1 MWSVGILVA
10 VAAASCSSPNN
21 SSCSSQQMISEQAE
35 TYLCEAFVAL
45 TLSLQ
50 ADYTSLHHLITVQLN
65 QIHQVDALYDR
76 FAEEHSEQICVA
88 IGQRIHALCGL
99 CKGLSHRAHSEAMPY
114 FATAAAAVVNV
125 SKHLCKSSHSA
136 MLLGR
141 VLVFMHRMVACLGVE
156 VVPLVQEVLPMLL
169 LSGGTWDADDPVQLI
184 NQSMIEFDREC
195 LSTVTLLFSDVV
207 HYYYAR
213 LSALQSQW
221 GHEPNSLEAPHVCLE
236 RSGLF
241 RRYLLFIQHAVV
253 YGCSAALY
261 SLRSGAQLDA
271 VLSLVLVGVTGVVP
285 RDISLLDA
293 SDQNICGI
301 VTASYGATAEAT
313 SINKAALIIL
323 HSLVANWLLPKPL
336 HHEAL
341 PSEVEG
347 KFRSFLF
354 EQALPGAMQLVSG
367 WTISGSQMQAA
378 GRYRLNLKDA
388 ASQAVVQELSV
399 LLFVSIA
406 ALGPQGNSYL
416 EQLLCALHWPA
427 EAALKVVRLL
437 PPHSAATVHCFK
449 DSFKRLVRDCAGLK

>member
-1 MWSVGILVA
+1 
-10 VAAASCSSPNN
+10 
-21 SSCSSQQMISEQAE
+21 MISEQAE

-50 ADYTSLHHLITVQLN
+50 TGYASLHHLITVQLN
-65 QIHQVDALYDR
+65 QIHQVDALYDCLS
-76 FAEEHSEQICVA
+76 EVYSEQICVS

-99 CKGLSHRAHSEAMPY
+99 CKGLSHRAHSETMPY
-114 FATAAAAVVNV
+114 FATAAAAVINV
-125 SKHLCKSSHSA
+125 SRHLCKSSHSA

-156 VVPLVQEVLPMLL
+156 AVPLVQEVLPVLL
-169 LSGGTWDADDPVQLI
+169 LPGGTSDADDPVQLI

-207 HYYYAR
+207 LYYYAR

-221 GHEPNSLEAPHVCLE
+221 GHEPSSLEAPHVCLE

-271 VLSLVLVGVTGVVP
+271 VLSLVLVGVTGAVP
-285 RDISLLDA
+285 RDVSLLDA

-301 VTASYGATAEAT
+301 VTASYGATAEVT

-323 HSLVANWLLPKPL
+323 HSLVANWLLPQPL
-336 HHEAL
+336 QEAL

-354 EQALPGAMQLVSG
+354 EQALPCAMHLVSG
-367 WTISGSQMQAA
+367 WTVSGSQTQAA

-399 LLFVSIA
+399 LLFMSIV

-427 EAALKVVRLL
+427 EAALKVARLL
-437 PPHSAATVHCFK
+437 PPNSAATVHCFK

>member
-1 MWSVGILVA
+1 
-10 VAAASCSSPNN
+10 
-21 SSCSSQQMISEQAE
+21 
-35 TYLCEAFVAL
+35 
-45 TLSLQ
+45 
-50 ADYTSLHHLITVQLN
+50 
-65 QIHQVDALYDR
+65 
-76 FAEEHSEQICVA
+76 
-88 IGQRIHALCGL
+88 
-99 CKGLSHRAHSEAMPY
+99 
-114 FATAAAAVVNV
+114 
-125 SKHLCKSSHSA
+125 
-136 MLLGR
+136 
-141 VLVFMHRMVACLGVE
+141 
-156 VVPLVQEVLPMLL
+156 VQEVLPVLL
-169 LSGGTWDADDPVQLI
+169 LPGGTSDADDPVQLI

-221 GHEPNSLEAPHVCLE
+221 GHEPSSVEAPHVCLE

-241 RRYLLFIQHAVV
+241 RRYLLFIQHAAV

-271 VLSLVLVGVTGVVP
+271 VLSLVLVGVTGAVP
-285 RDISLLDA
+285 RDVSLLDA

-323 HSLVANWLLPKPL
+323 HSLVANWLLPQPL
-336 HHEAL
+336 QEAL

-354 EQALPGAMQLVSG
+354 EQALPGAMHLVSG
-367 WTISGSQMQAA
+367 WTVSGSQTQAA
-378 GRYRLNLKDA
+378 DIYRLNLKDA

-427 EAALKVVRLL
+427 EAALKVARLL
-437 PPHSAATVHCFK
+437 PPHSVATVHCFK